1 MKVWIDL
8 FSGDEMVS
16 DSYKHKLIFNDACL
30 EVKAK
35 FVTKGSD
42 NVKIAGKCE
51 NRDSLL
57 GFS

>member
-1 MKVWIDL
+1 MKVWIDV

-16 DSYKHKLIFNDACL
+16 DSYKYQFLFNGVAL

-42 NVKIAGKCE
+42 NIKIAGK
-51 NRDSLL
+51 
-57 GFS
+57 

>member
-16 DSYKHKLIFNDACL
+16 DSYKSQLLFNDACL

-42 NVKIAGKCE
+42 KVQIACKY
-51 NRDSLL
+51 
-57 GFS
+57 FI

>member
-16 DSYKHKLIFNDACL
+16 DSYKSQMLFNDACL

-35 FVTKGSD
+35 FVTKCD
-42 NVKIAGKCE
+42 NIQIAGK
-51 NRDSLL
+51 
-57 GFS
+57 